1 MKKLSIKLL
10 LLIILMIV
18 AGNYKLISADN
29 SLPQEKQN
37 KIKYIFLFIGDGMG
51 ENHRKLAEKLFQ
63 NEHPGKKLYMNQLP
77 VQGKTITLNSLK
89 QVTDSAA
96 AGTAIACGVKTTNG
110 KVGMDPEGK
119 NVNSIAILAKQ
130 KGMKIGII
138 SSTAINDATPASFYA
153 HATARALFKDIV
165 NDMALSGFNF
175 FGGGKLAL
183 DKVNPSETD
192 FEQILKTGGYTI
204 LNGKAGL
211 QSATSEKCY
220 AQCKNSF
227 VIDSKNADKPSLAE
241 YTVKAS
247 EILDNPNGFFIMVE
261 GGKID
266 HASHYSDSYPMVKE
280 LFAFDEAIKAGID
293 FQQKHPT
300 DTLIV
305 VTSDHETGGI
315 VLPENLESLN
325 PMLIVKQKASY
336 TVIFEELKKISD
348 PENNF
353 DRALNIVKDYLGFDD
368 FTTAEQADLKA
379 IWNEPETRNN
389 FKKFVSQASKFRD
402 LRCGIKW
409 STGGHSE
416 APVITSA
423 LGNGQELFEGNYEN
437 TEIFEKLK
445 QLILR

>member
-1 MKKLSIKLL
+1 
-10 LLIILMIV
+10 
-18 AGNYKLISADN
+18 
-29 SLPQEKQN
+29 
-37 KIKYIFLFIGDGMG
+37 
-51 ENHRKLAEKLFQ
+51 
-63 NEHPGKKLYMNQLP
+63 
-77 VQGKTITLNSLK
+77 
-89 QVTDSAA
+89 
-96 AGTAIACGVKTTNG
+96 
-110 KVGMDPEGK
+110 
-119 NVNSIAILAKQ
+119 
-130 KGMKIGII
+130 
-138 SSTAINDATPASFYA
+138 
-153 HATARALFKDIV
+153 
-165 NDMALSGFNF
+165 
-175 FGGGKLAL
+175 
-183 DKVNPSETD
+183 
-192 FEQILKTGGYTI
+192 
-204 LNGKAGL
+204 
-211 QSATSEKCY
+211 
-220 AQCKNSF
+220 
-227 VIDSKNADKPSLAE
+227 
-241 YTVKAS
+241 
-247 EILDNPNGFFIMVE
+247 
-261 GGKID
+261 
-266 HASHYSDSYPMVKE
+266 MVKE